1 MIEKLMQLPFREK
14 AGLVLALA
22 LVALYV
28 TDVTVAKPL
37 MRRVRE
43 LDTSISVQQERLN
56 RHRKTLAF
64 EDSVRRQYAEV
75 KDLIGVS
82 ASEQEAIETLKNEID
97 EMALR
102 NGIRLKA
109 MRHLPPEPTA
119 FLVTYVVEIS
129 DFEAETAALINFLD
143 TVSRAPGLIRV
154 RQTAITAQGTD
165 SVVSGSMVITKVMT
179 RAADEGTP

>member
-1 MIEKLMQLPFREK
+1 MIEKLMQLPLREK
-14 AGLVLALA
+14 AGLIVSLA

-28 TDVTVAKPL
+28 TDLTVAKPL
-37 MRRVRE
+37 VRRVRE
-43 LDTSISVQQERLN
+43 LDSSIQVEQERLN
-56 RHRKTLAF
+56 RYGKTLAY
-64 EDSVRRQYAEV
+64 EDSVRGQYVAV

-82 ASEQEAIETLKNEID
+82 GTEQEAVETFKNEVD

-129 DFEAETAALINFLD
+129 DFEAETPALINFLHMVGQ
-143 TVSRAPGLIRV
+143 TPGLIRV
-154 RQTAITAQGTD
+154 RQMAIASQTTD

-179 RAADEGTP
+179 RPDQEGTP

>member
-1 MIEKLMQLPFREK
+1 MIEKLMQLPLREK
-14 AGLVLALA
+14 AGLVLCLA

-37 MRRVRE
+37 VRRVRE
-43 LDTSISVQQERLN
+43 LDSSIRVEQERLN
-56 RHRKTLAF
+56 RYRKTLAY
-64 EDSVRRQYAEV
+64 EKSVQEQYAAV

-82 ASEQEAIETLKNEID
+82 GASQEAVETFKNEID

-109 MRHLPPEPTA
+109 MRHLPPESTA

-129 DFEAETAALINFLD
+129 EFEADTPALINFLYR
-143 TVSRAPGLIRV
+143 VGQAPGLIRV
-154 RQTAITAQGTD
+154 RQMTIASQSTD
-165 SVVSGSMVITKVMT
+165 ALVSGSLVISKVMT
-179 RAADEGTP
+179 RPAQEGTP